1 MDIVRFGALTLE
13 TVEQADVNV
22 DTDTG
27 ARWRAAFP
35 FDADRPGE
43 TLGEHAD
50 HTVVYNELDPG
61 TRIGTHRDAVDELLF
76 VLGGTVEAVVDGE
89 ATTVEAESLAVVP
102 AGRPHSVRNV
112 GSDPARLVGVFATGE
127 LDSTFETEPVV
138 VDDEPAAGAT
148 ERDEHD

>member
-1 MDIVRFGALTLE
+1 MDVVRFEELTLE
-13 TVEQADVNV
+13 TVEQADVE
-22 DTDTG
+22 TDVE

-43 TLGEHAD
+43 TLDEKTD
-50 HTVVYNELDPG
+50 STVVYNELDPG

-89 ATTVEAESLAVVP
+89 TATVEAESLAVVP
-102 AGRPHSVRNV
+102 AGEPHSVRNV
-112 GSDPARLVGVFATGE
+112 GSEPARLVGVFATGT
-127 LDSTFETEPVV
+127 LDSTFETEPTV
-138 VDDEPAAGAT
+138 VDGEAAGAT